1 MRYITIILFL
11 LGTIFAQ
18 VSQEIILKEVKVEG
32 NTTTNSDLIRYTSG
46 LRSGNTIKTGDFAR
60 GVKQLWSMQLFDNVQ
75 LYLDEETPDGISL
88 TIKVVESPMLGK
100 VHYRGNKKISTAKL
114 KEDLSLFPG
123 QRISPNL
130 VVQLEKKIKL
140 LYAEDGYLRA
150 SVNIQLTDSDS
161 AASFSTVTQ
170 GNSKDIT
177 FTIDEGKRVKID
189 RITFSGNNE
198 FSDWRL
204 RKKLKET
211 KQQRWYLFWRST
223 YDENKYDDDKQALLT
238 FYRNH
243 GYRDI
248 SIVTDSVS
256 YAADKKHMNIHMKI
270 AEGNRYRHR
279 NFTWEGNVLFEDNEL
294 KEALDINPGT
304 VYSEEQFNK
313 AVYERVQGLYMDRG
327 YIYSNITPN
336 VTPVGVDSL
345 DVHFTIVEN
354 HKVYV
359 RNILISGNER
369 TRENVI
375 RRELTIFPGDE
386 FNRQRLIRSQQDI
399 WLMNYFSNVI
409 PDVLPVDEDEVD
421 LEIIVEE
428 RSSDQASMNI
438 GFTQEY
444 GITGGGSLTFNNFR
458 GLGQRFTISISTG
471 TNYSL
476 YSRVKPTKY
485 HSFSLSFSDPM
496 VRDTP
501 NLLGFSLFYT
511 FQGAST
517 QYYYPLDITVRGGS
531 VRWGRRL
538 RWPDNLFRSS
548 WGLQVTQKNYDGA
561 EDDLETYVGGLV
573 KTVGIK
579 LSQTITRDSRD
590 RPEFPT
596 RGSKF
601 AWTTSVSGGLL
612 GGNEDFHKHV
622 LNLEWYTPTFSKFV
636 LMSSLKLSA
645 IAELPSKGDEISIIP
660 LDEKFIM
667 GGNGIPYGNALRGYP
682 DNSVGPQTSGG
693 SPTGGNTMLK
703 FSTEFRFPFSQNPV
717 IYALIFADM
726 GNVWRSHNLL
736 EPFHLERKGSFELK
750 RSVGAGIRFFMPMV
764 GMLGFDI
771 GYGFDDILG
780 SGEPTGWNTTI
791 TFGQQF

>member
-1 MRYITIILFL
+1 MRYITIILL
-11 LGTIFAQ
+11 LISLGFGQAVQDIL
-18 VSQEIILKEVKVEG
+18 LKEVNVKG
-32 NTTTNSDLIRYTSG
+32 NTTTNADLIRYTAG
-46 LRSGNTIKTGDFAR
+46 LRAGNTLKTGDFAR
-60 GVKQLWSMQLFDNVQ
+60 GVKQLWSMQLFDDVQ
-75 LYLDEETPDGISL
+75 IYLDEETREGISI
-88 TIKVVESPMLGK
+88 TIKVIESPMLGK
-100 VHYRGNKKISTAKL
+100 THFRGNKKISTEKL

-130 VVQLEKKIKL
+130 ITKLEKKIKQ
-140 LYAEDGYLRA
+140 LYADDGYLKA
-150 SVNIQLTDSDS
+150 SVSIGLSDIDTTATLLTGG
-161 AASFSTVTQ
+161 TRLT
-170 GNSKDIT
+170 KDVT

-189 RITFSGNNE
+189 RITFSGNE
-198 FSDWRL
+198 KYSDWRL
-204 RKKLKET
+204 RRKLKET

-223 YDENKYDDDKQALLT
+223 FDENKYETDKHALLA

-243 GYRDI
+243 GYRDA
-248 SIVTDSVS
+248 SIVMDTIS
-256 YAADKKHMNIHMKI
+256 YAADKKHMNIHVTVS
-270 AEGNRYRHR
+270 EGNQYRHR
-279 NFTWEGNVLFEDNEL
+279 DFSWEGNTLFEDDEL
-294 KEALDINPGT
+294 RAALDISSGT
-304 VYSEEQFNK
+304 IFSEEQFNK
-313 AVYERVQGLYMDRG
+313 AIYDRVQGLYMDRG

-336 VTPVGVDSL
+336 ITPVGEDSL

-359 RNILISGNER
+359 RNILISGNDV

-375 RRELTIFPGDE
+375 RRELTVFPGDE

-399 WLMNYFSNVI
+399 WLLNYFANVV
-409 PDVLPVDEDEVD
+409 PDVIPVDEDEVD
-421 LEIIVEE
+421 LEIVVEE
-428 RSSDQASMNI
+428 RSSGQASMNI

-444 GITGGGSLTFNNFR
+444 GITGGGSLTLNNFR
-458 GLGQRFTISISTG
+458 GLGQRFMISLSTG

-476 YSRVKPTKY
+476 YTSVKPTKY

-496 VRDTP
+496 INDTP
-501 NLLGFSLFYT
+501 NLVGFSLFYT

-548 WGLQVTQKNYDGA
+548 WSLQVTQKNYDGEE
-561 EDDLETYVGGLV
+561 EDLDAYVGGLV
-573 KTVGIK
+573 KTVGVK
-579 LSQTITRDSRD
+579 LSQVISRDSRD

-596 RGSKF
+596 RGSRF
-601 AWTTSVSGGLL
+601 TWTTSISGGFL

-636 LMSSLKLSA
+636 LMSSLKLGA

-682 DNSVGPQTSGG
+682 DNSVGPQTSRG

-717 IYALIFADM
+717 IYGLLFADM
-726 GNVWRSHNLL
+726 GNVWKSHNLL
-736 EPFHLERKGSFELK
+736 EPFHLDRNGSFELK
-750 RSVGAGIRFFMPMV
+750 RSIGAGIRFFMPMV

-780 SGEPTGWNTTI
+780 TGEPAGWNTTI

>member
-1 MRYITIILFL
+1 M
-11 LGTIFAQ
+11 
-18 VSQEIILKEVKVEG
+18 
-32 NTTTNSDLIRYTSG
+32 
-46 LRSGNTIKTGDFAR
+46 
-60 GVKQLWSMQLFDNVQ
+60 
-75 LYLDEETPDGISL
+75 
-88 TIKVVESPMLGK
+88 
-100 VHYRGNKKISTAKL
+100 
-114 KEDLSLFPG
+114 
-123 QRISPNL
+123 
-130 VVQLEKKIKL
+130 
-140 LYAEDGYLRA
+140 
-150 SVNIQLTDSDS
+150 
-161 AASFSTVTQ
+161 
-170 GNSKDIT
+170 DIT

-189 RITFSGNNE
+189 QITFSGNNTY
-198 FSDWRL
+198 SDWRL
-204 RKKLKET
+204 RNKLKET

-238 FYRNH
+238 FYRNR

-256 YAADKKHMNIHMKI
+256 YAADRKHMNIHMVI
-270 AEGNRYRHR
+270 SEGNQYSHR
-279 NFTWEGNVLFEDNEL
+279 NFTWEGNTLFEDNEL
-294 KEALDINPGT
+294 KAALDISPGT
-304 VYSEEQFNK
+304 KFSEEQFNK
-313 AVYERVQGLYMDRG
+313 AIYERVQGLYMDRG

-336 VTPVGVDSL
+336 ITPVGADSL

-421 LEIIVEE
+421 LEIVVEE

-458 GLGQRFTISISTG
+458 GLGQRFMISINTG

-476 YSRVKPTKY
+476 YSSVKPTKY

-548 WGLQVTQKNYDGA
+548 WGLQVTQKNYDG
-561 EDDLETYVGGLV
+561 EENDLETYVGGLV

-579 LSQTITRDSRD
+579 LSQVITRDSRD

-596 RGSKF
+596 SGSKF
-601 AWTTSVSGGLL
+601 SWITSVSGGLL

-622 LNLEWYTPTFSKFV
+622 LDLEWYTPTFSKFV
-636 LMSSLKLSA
+636 LMSSLKLGV
-645 IAELPSKGDEISIIP
+645 IAELPSKDDEISIIP

-682 DNSVGPQTSGG
+682 DNSVGPQTGGG
-693 SPTGGNTMLK
+693 SPTGGNTILK
-703 FSTEFRFPFSQNPV
+703 FSTELRFPFSQNPV
-717 IYALIFADM
+717 IYGLIFADM

-736 EPFHLERKGSFELK
+736 EPFHLERNSTLGLK

-780 SGEPTGWNTTI
+780 SGKPTGWNTTI